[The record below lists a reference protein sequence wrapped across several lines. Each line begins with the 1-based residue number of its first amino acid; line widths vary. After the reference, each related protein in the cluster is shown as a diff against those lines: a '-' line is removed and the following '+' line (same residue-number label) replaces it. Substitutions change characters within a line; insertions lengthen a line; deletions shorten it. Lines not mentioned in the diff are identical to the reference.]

1 MSQSSGGYEWKES
14 PQRKCV
20 PVPLGRII
28 RPLISSASA
37 IPILASVLPP
47 LLQCSPPPPDWHW
60 MCFICTCLKPQGIPV
75 LFGIQPHWLGS
86 IVPASCSPAFCLARG
101 LRWLVVFLSNPKPR
115 VGSFSRQCCFK
126 EKDSYKSPHPPASQH
141 NLGSR
146 PWPVQNRHS

>member
-1 MSQSSGGYEWKES
+1 MEGEPPEKMCSCSPGKNNKAINIFSQCHTHPCLSA
-14 PQRKCV
+14 PTLA
-20 PVPLGRII
+20 PVL
-28 RPLISSASA
+28 
-37 IPILASVLPP
+37 
-47 LLQCSPPPPDWHW
+47 PPPPDWHW